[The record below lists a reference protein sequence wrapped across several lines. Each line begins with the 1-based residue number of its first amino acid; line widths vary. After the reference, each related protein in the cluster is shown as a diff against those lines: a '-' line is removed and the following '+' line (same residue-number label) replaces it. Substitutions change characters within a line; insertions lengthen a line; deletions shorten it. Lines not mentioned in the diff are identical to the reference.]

1 MCICFA
7 SKRASAHEPARAVAA
22 AATDS
27 KSSNSKDSV
36 AGAAVAIATLHAAA
50 AMLVIGRRTN
60 PITHL
65 SLCKAV
71 LPRDKPPGQKRI
83 CVGSSCFYMARVL
96 QQRY

>member
-22 AATDS
+22 DS

>member
-22 AATDS
+22 AAAAAAAATKETDS

-71 LPRDKPPGQKRI
+71 LPRDKPPGQKKDMRW
-83 CVGSSCFYMARVL
+83 F
-96 QQRY
+96 